1 MLLNLEVKIPEKKKE
16 AAKTSHTS
24 PVGSDISKSIKKNN
38 LKHNMKFI

>member
-16 AAKTSHTS
+16 VSKTSHVS
-24 PVGSDISKSIKKNN
+24 PVDINKSGKKNN